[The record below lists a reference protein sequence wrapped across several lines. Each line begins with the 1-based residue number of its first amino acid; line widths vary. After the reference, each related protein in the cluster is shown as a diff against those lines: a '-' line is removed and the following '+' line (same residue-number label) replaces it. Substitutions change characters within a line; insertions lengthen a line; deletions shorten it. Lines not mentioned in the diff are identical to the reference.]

1 MLHKAANTRAIRLSN
16 GLAELTASQ
25 TQSAEEGI

>member
-1 MLHKAANTRAIRLSN
+1 MLPEAANTRAVHFSK

>member
-1 MLHKAANTRAIRLSN
+1 MPNEAANTTAIHLSN
-16 GLAELTASQ
+16 GLAKFTASQ